1 MFEKFT
7 ERARK
12 VMSIS
17 RQEAQ
22 RLNSEFIG
30 TEHMLLGII
39 DEGGGVAAKALKK
52 LKVDLKRVRQEI
64 EKLITPSTS
73 PVVTIGQ
80 LPFSP
85 RAKRV
90 MELAGE
96 ASSVLG
102 RDYLGTEHLLLGLI
116 KENEGIAA
124 QVLINLGLKLDEVR
138 DAILEILGA
147 DVIEV
152 PGKAETIY
160 AVTITPGLEQK
171 QIEEILS
178 AIRMIKCVSK
188 VEKTRGLWVEHDVFE
203 SVTTLT
209 KLVTEN
215 LTQVAEALNKL
226 ADRMAKMPEEKKEVA
241 KEGTEQ
247 GGQSPT

>member
-30 TEHMLLGII
+30 TEHMLLGIVK
-39 DEGGGVAAKALKK
+39 ENGGVATKVLTRLLKGK
-52 LKVDLKRVRQEI
+52 IAVIEEEI
-64 EKLITPSTS
+64 NKLITP
-73 PVVTIGQ
+73 PAVPPNIQGQ

-96 ASSVLG
+96 AGSMLG
-102 RDYLGTEHLLLGLI
+102 ADYLGTEHILLGLI

-124 QVLINLGLKLDEVR
+124 QVLLNLGLKIEEVR
-138 DAILEILGA
+138 DGILEELGGPDA
-147 DVIEV
+147 TVVEV
-152 PGKAETIY
+152 VPSHKFDFGGVTTTFNCEPETGY
-160 AVTITPGLEQK
+160 MLTMTPGFSQK
-171 QIEEILS
+171 QVEEVLS
-178 AIRMIKCVSK
+178 AIRMIRGVAKI
-188 VEKTRGLWVEHDVFE
+188 EKARGLWINHQTFE
-203 SVTTLT
+203 MMLDLSN
-209 KLVTEN
+209 KAK
-215 LTQVAEALNKL
+215 QVI
-226 ADRMAKMPEEKKEVA
+226 EKP
-241 KEGTEQ
+241 KEG
-247 GGQSPT
+247 